1 MIRPLALVTIAVLS
15 AALPAF
21 AQRSSALNP
30 KPTRTTST
38 PASSSQSTASV
49 ALPTTSSSTDQGS
62 VDAAE
67 SNRVS
72 HGEAEVIDGIAATVN
87 GTVITY
93 SQVRAVIAPRERL
106 LRQQYTGA
114 ELQEKLKE
122 VRANALQDLI
132 DRELIVQKFH
142 EDKLDLPEYFVEQR
156 MNDIIRENFG
166 GDRNAFMKTLQA
178 QNYSLSQFKHEE
190 FNKIIVSAMRGKN
203 VKPNTAASP
212 LRIQEYYKN
221 HKDEFTT
228 KEEIKLR
235 MIMVPS
241 HSVDGNAASQKALA
255 EEILSKLAGGADFER
270 MAQMYSEDVS
280 RDSGGD
286 WGWIGRKTLAPELE
300 KVAFN
305 LPAKKISRIVELGG
319 NYYILRV
326 DEKRGGVTKSLAE
339 VRDEVEKKVLD
350 EEAMRLQENWLAG
363 LRQKATI
370 RRF

>member
-1 MIRPLALVTIAVLS
+1 
-15 AALPAF
+15 
-21 AQRSSALNP
+21 
-30 KPTRTTST
+30 
-38 PASSSQSTASV
+38 
-49 ALPTTSSSTDQGS
+49 
-62 VDAAE
+62 
-67 SNRVS
+67 
-72 HGEAEVIDGIAATVN
+72 
-87 GTVITY
+87 
-93 SQVRAVIAPRERL
+93 L

-114 ELQEKLKE
+114 ELEQKLKE

-156 MNDIIRENFG
+156 MNDIIRDNFG

-178 QNYSLSQFKHEE
+178 QNYSLSQFRHEE
-190 FNKIIVSAMRGKN
+190 YNKIIVSAMRGKN

-221 HKDEFTT
+221 HKEEFTT

-286 WGWIGRKTLAPELE
+286 WGWIARKTLAPELE

-305 LPAKKISRIVELGG
+305 LPTKKISRIVELGG

-326 DEKRGGVTKSLAE
+326 DEKRGGVTKALAE
-339 VRDEVEKKVLD
+339 VRDEVEKRVLD